1 MHSANLE
8 PANHGQVTGMNTFT
22 ARYSRT
28 TARLDQGSDAAWSV
42 HHRALQRLDA
52 GEDVILL
59 CVGDPNFDTPPLIFG
74 EALAAMRAGRTHYSS
89 AQGEYQLR
97 LAIAELES
105 RTSPHPCRPEEVVV
119 FPGAT
124 NAIFSTVATLLDP
137 GDEIIIPEPMYVGY
151 TGMMQAVGVSVKNV
165 PLIATRNFAID
176 IEAIKAAVSRDTRAV
191 MVNTPGN
198 PAGNMISAA
207 ELGDLAAFCR
217 ARDLWLICDEVYSMI
232 TFRERHRSLRSSA
245 RELDNLVMIDALSKS
260 HAMSGWRIGWAVA
273 PEPLAE
279 RLARFG
285 GATLFGCSQFIQDAA
300 AYALR
305 HDDVYVEKMRLEYQA
320 RRDFVVERINAMPR
334 LACDTP
340 DAGMFVMMNTSATGL
355 DGQRFA
361 EALLANAAVST
372 VPGAGFGP
380 SGHDFVR
387 ITLAQDHKQLARA
400 MERIASFCQTLVP

>member
-1 MHSANLE
+1 MHSFHPRFSQA
-8 PANHGQVTGMNTFT
+8 
-22 ARYSRT
+22 
-28 TARLDQGSDAAWSV
+28 TARLDQGSDDAWEV
-42 HHRALQRLDA
+42 HNRALQRADA

-74 EALAAMRAGRTHYSS
+74 EALGAMRAGRTHYSP

-124 NAIFSTVATLLDP
+124 NALFSTVATLLDP

-151 TGMMQAVGVSVKNV
+151 TSMVQAIGVQVRNV
-165 PLIATRNFAID
+165 PLLSERNFALD
-176 IEAIKAAVSRDTRAV
+176 IEAIKRAVGPRTRAV
-191 MVNTPGN
+191 LVNTPGN

-207 ELGDLAAFCR
+207 ELGELAAFCR
-217 ARDLWLICDEVYSMI
+217 SRDLWLICDEVYSMI

-245 RELDNLVMIDALSKS
+245 KELDNLIMVDALSKS

-273 PEPLAE
+273 PEAVAQ

-305 HDDVYVEKMRLEYQA
+305 NDDVYVEKMRLEYLA
-320 RRDFVVERINAMPR
+320 RRDFMVSRINSMPG
-334 LACDTP
+334 LQCDSP
-340 DAGMFVMMNTSATGL
+340 DAGMFVMMNTRGTGM
-355 DGQRFA
+355 DGLQFA
-361 EALLANAAVST
+361 RALLEAAAIST
-372 VPGAGFGP
+372 VPGSGFGP
-380 SGHDFVR
+380 SARDFVR
-387 ITLAQDHKQLARA
+387 VTLAQDQKQLARA
-400 MERIASFCQTLVP
+400 MDRLEAFCATLAPV